1 MPSSATSGV
10 GITEMNTDYSTD
22 VIGHPERMVY
32 RFSIIGYLFGREL
45 WRKTFFCADK
55 NRGVVYAEW
64 YLKNRV
70 ANIACDRYRVEVF
83 DGEDTRT
90 VLGGRAPK
98 KKDPWKADDA
108 EILSRFSTDRIRF
121 RTAANQAGWKERIG
135 VKRARS
141 KNTRVGVGAGR
152 H

>member
-1 MPSSATSGV
+1 
-10 GITEMNTDYSTD
+10 MNADYSTD

-45 WRKTFFCADK
+45 YRKTFFFRDK
-55 NRGVVYAEW
+55 DRGVSYIEW

-70 ANIACDRYRVEVF
+70 AGIACDRYRVEVF
-83 DGEDTRT
+83 DGEDTHT
-90 VLGGRAPK
+90 VFGGRAPK
-98 KKDPWKADDA
+98 RKDPWKADDA
-108 EILSRFSTDRIRF
+108 ETLSRFSTDHIRCK
-121 RTAANQAGWKERIG
+121 TSVNQAGWKERLG

-141 KNTRVGVGAGR
+141 KAMRVGVGAGR

>member
-1 MPSSATSGV
+1 
-10 GITEMNTDYSTD
+10 MNADYSTD
-22 VIGHPERMVY
+22 VIGHPEQMIY

-45 WRKTFFCADK
+45 WRKTFFFGDK
-55 NRGVVYAEW
+55 DRGVAYIEW

-70 ANIACDRYRVEVF
+70 ADIACDRYRVELF
-83 DGEDTRT
+83 DGKNTRT

-98 KKDPWKADDA
+98 KMDPWKADDA
-108 EILSRFSTDRIRF
+108 ETLSRFPRDHIRF
-121 RTAANQAGWKERIG
+121 RTAVNQAGWKERLG

-141 KNTRVGVGAGR
+141 KAMRVGVGAGR

>member
-1 MPSSATSGV
+1 
-10 GITEMNTDYSTD
+10 MNADYSTD

-32 RFSIIGYLFGREL
+32 RFSIVGYLFGREL
-45 WRKTFFCADK
+45 WRKTFFFDNK
-55 NRGVVYAEW
+55 DRGVVYIEW
-64 YLKNRV
+64 YLKNKV
-70 ANIACDRYRVEVF
+70 AGIACDRYRVEVF

-98 KKDPWKADDA
+98 KMDPWRADDA
-108 EILSRFSTDRIRF
+108 ETLSRLPRDVVRF
-121 RTAANQAGWKERIG
+121 KTAVNQAGWKERLG

-141 KNTRVGVGAGR
+141 KAMRVGVGAGR

>member
-1 MPSSATSGV
+1 
-10 GITEMNTDYSTD
+10 MNADYSTD

-45 WRKTFFCADK
+45 YRKTFFCEDK
-55 NRGVVYAEW
+55 NRGAAYAEW
-64 YLKNRV
+64 YIENKV
-70 ANIACDRYRVEVF
+70 GTIACDRYRVEVF

-98 KKDPWKADDA
+98 KMDPWKADDA
-108 EILSRFSTDRIRF
+108 ETLSNFPRDIIRF
-121 RTAANQAGWKERIG
+121 KTAVNQAGWKERLG

-141 KNTRVGVGAGR
+141 KSMRVGVGAGR

>member
-1 MPSSATSGV
+1 
-10 GITEMNTDYSTD
+10 MNADYSTD

-32 RFSIIGYLFGREL
+32 RFLIVGYLFGREL
-45 WRKTFFCADK
+45 WRKTFFFDNK
-55 NRGVVYAEW
+55 DRGVVYTEW

-70 ANIACDRYRVEVF
+70 AGIACDRYRVEVF
-83 DGEDTRT
+83 DGEGTRT

-98 KKDPWKADDA
+98 KMDPWRADDA
-108 EILSRFSTDRIRF
+108 ETLSRFQRDVVRF
-121 RTAANQAGWKERIG
+121 KGAVNQAGWKERVG

-141 KNTRVGVGAGR
+141 KATRVGARR